1 MSLLRLLCACCF
13 ALSLAPAFGADSLP
27 PPDPALQALQWRLVG
42 PYRGGRSVAV
52 TGVPGDGH
60 TFYFGGADGG
70 VWKSTDAGHSW
81 NNVSDCCL
89 DTGAIGA
96 LTVAASDHATVY
108 AGTGEGFPRGD
119 MVTGDGLWK
128 SRDAG
133 KTWSHAGLEATHV
146 ITRIVVDPQDAQ
158 HLYVAALGHVF
169 GSNPERGI
177 YESRDGGTH
186 WARILFTDAGTGAA
200 DLVMDPHDSKVL
212 YAALWQVTRSPWD
225 LENGGPGSAIYKTT
239 DGGAHWTDLSRNPG
253 LPARPF
259 GRIGL
264 ALSGAAPGRIYA
276 LVEAGATGLY
286 RSDDAGAHWRELY
299 HKGDLDQRAWYFGRI
314 YADPKDADRL
324 YAPQPD
330 GLMTSNDGGAT
341 FKSLQAQGGDN
352 HVLWIDPEDPATMIL
367 ANDGGATVTLDG
379 GKSWS
384 SQDNQPTGQF
394 YHVNVDDQ
402 FPFHLYGPQQDRS
415 TLEIAS
421 ADNGAGGG
429 IDVHDWQ
436 EVAQWESGYSVPVP
450 GKPWITYSSGG
461 YAGMLERTDRRL
473 EQRDFLGA
481 WPEDSTGTAAA
492 GLKYRFQWTFPLL
505 IPPEA
510 PDTLYIGSQ
519 YVMQSDDAGRSWREI
534 SPDLT
539 RDDKSKQ
546 QPSGGPLHKD
556 ITSVEYYDTVFALAD
571 SRLDRQLLWAGTDD
585 GRVWVTRDAGGR
597 WREVTPPDLPAWS
610 TVNIIEASRF
620 APGSAYLAVQD
631 YRRDD
636 FAPYLYATADYGAHW
651 RKIVAGLPADGSSLV
666 IREDSRDPELLF
678 AGTLTGVYYSVDA
691 GGHWQPLQLNLP
703 HVAIHD
709 LAVVPQQD
717 ALAVATH
724 GRAFWVLDNIQPLR
738 ELTPQALAAPLHLFT
753 PQTAWLTASQQD
765 PDAGKYDAGVNP
777 ANGASIFYELKQA
790 PAQGTVL
797 ALSITDAQGKAIAS
811 FTTTV
816 KAKTAD
822 QDARPDADADTGNAP
837 PAIGADAGMN
847 LFVWDL
853 CAATLG
859 EGEQAV
865 PGPQVPPG
873 RYRVSLSV
881 GKDRENREFEVQ
893 KDPRAAASEA
903 DLQARY
909 AFLLKLQAK
918 MAETGAAAD
927 RIAALRHEL
936 GKRPADAAR
945 LATLERIAAVLVT
958 PDYVGDRESLAHPA
972 SLQDRL
978 GSLVFAGE
986 GHWGR
991 PTPAVEAL
999 FASLAS
1005 QVDAELLA
1013 LKAFDDVKLSDKGAF
1028 HAPHPP
1034 HYTAFGREQDR
1045 D

>member
-1 MSLLRLLCACCF
+1 MSLPRLLCASCF
-13 ALSLAPAFGADSLP
+13 TLLLAPAFGADTLP

-42 PYRGGRSVAV
+42 HFRGGRSVAV
-52 TGVPGDGH
+52 TGVPGDGR
-60 TFYFGGADGG
+60 TFFFGGADGG

-96 LTVAASDHATVY
+96 LAVAPSDHSTVY

-128 SRDAG
+128 STDAG

-146 ITRIVVDPQDAQ
+146 ITRIVVDPQDAK
-158 HLYVAALGHVF
+158 HVYVAALGHVF
-169 GSNPERGI
+169 GPNPERGI
-177 YESRDGGTH
+177 YESRDGGVH
-186 WARILFTDAGTGAA
+186 WARILFTDADTGAA

-212 YAALWQVTRSPWD
+212 YAALWQVSRSPWD
-225 LENGGPGSAIYKTT
+225 LESGGPGSAVYKTT

-253 LPARPF
+253 LPAMPF
-259 GRIGL
+259 GRVGL
-264 ALSGAAPGRIYA
+264 ALSAAAPGRVYA

-286 RSDDAGAHWRELY
+286 RSDDSGAHWRGLY
-299 HKGDLDQRAWYFGRI
+299 HKGDLDQRAWYFGRV

-324 YAPQPD
+324 YVPQPA
-330 GLMTSNDGGAT
+330 GLMTSTDGGAT
-341 FKSLQAQGGDN
+341 FKSMQAQGGDN
-352 HVLWIDPEDPATMIL
+352 HVLWIDPEDPETMIL

-384 SQDNQPTGQF
+384 SEDNQPTGQF
-394 YHVNVDDQ
+394 YHVNVDEA

-421 ADNGAGGG
+421 ADNGTSGA

-436 EVAQWESGYSVPVP
+436 EVAQWESGYTVPVP

-481 WPEDSTGTAAA
+481 WPEDSTGTGAA

-519 YVMQSDDAGRSWREI
+519 YVMRSDDAGRSWREI

-585 GRVWVTRDAGGR
+585 GRVWITRDAGGH

-620 APGSAYLAVQD
+620 APGTAYLAVQD

-636 FAPYLYATADYGAHW
+636 FAPYLYVTTDYGVRWHE
-651 RKIVAGLPADGSSLV
+651 IVTGLPADGSSLV

-678 AGTLTGVYYSVDA
+678 AGTLTGVYYSIDG

-738 ELTPQALAAPLHLFT
+738 ELTPGALTAPLHLFT

-765 PDAGKYDAGVNP
+765 PDAGKYGAGMNP
-777 ANGASIFYELKQA
+777 ANGASIFYELRKA

-797 ALSITDAQGKAIAS
+797 GLDITDAQGKAIAS

-816 KAKTAD
+816 KAKEVD
-822 QDARPDADADTGNAP
+822 KDAKPDADADTGNAP
-837 PAIGADAGMN
+837 PALGADTGMN

-881 GKDRENREFEVQ
+881 GKDRQTREFEVK
-893 KDPRAAASEA
+893 KDPRAEASQA
-903 DLQARY
+903 DLEARY

-927 RIAALRHEL
+927 RIATLRHEL
-936 GKRPADAAR
+936 SKRPTDAGR
-945 LATLERIAAVLVT
+945 LAALERIAAVLVT
-958 PDYVGDRESLAHPA
+958 PDYEGYLESLAHPA

-978 GSLVFAGE
+978 GTLVFAAE
-986 GHWGR
+986 GHWDR

-1005 QVDAELLA
+1005 QVDAELRA
-1013 LKAFDDVKLSDKGAF
+1013 LKAFDDVKISDKSAF
-1028 HAPHPP
+1028 HAPRPP
-1034 HYTAFGREQDR
+1034 HYTAFSREQDR